1 MPAPAGRGTHMNKQH
16 DYYQARAAH
25 QREMADALSGSA
37 REQHLTLAA
46 MYEALATESKP
57 PSPEDKPQEARAE
70 MAEEDERAY
79 FERRAREERARA
91 ADSDDPTVR
100 RIRFEMADEYLRR
113 AAAAVAF

>member
-1 MPAPAGRGTHMNKQH
+1 MSKQQ

-25 QREMADALSGSA
+25 QREMAAALNGGA

-46 MYEALATESKP
+46 MYEALATESKAGP
-57 PSPEDKPQEARAE
+57 APARPEEATQPI
-70 MAEEDERAY
+70 AEEENESAY

-113 AAAAVAF
+113 AEAART